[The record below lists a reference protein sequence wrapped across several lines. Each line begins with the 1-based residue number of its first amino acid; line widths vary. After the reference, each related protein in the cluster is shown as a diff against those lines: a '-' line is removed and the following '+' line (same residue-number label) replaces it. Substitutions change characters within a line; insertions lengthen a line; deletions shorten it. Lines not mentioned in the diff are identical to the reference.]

1 LTRIV
6 HSGRCA
12 NTTKVESQRN
22 RTIGDEAT
30 SDGVNHFIGH
40 RATEKWMR
48 MTTNGDGPRLRVKV
62 GIRKLDEGFDVAGCT
77 G

>member
-1 LTRIV
+1 
-6 HSGRCA
+6 
-12 NTTKVESQRN
+12 
-22 RTIGDEAT
+22 
-30 SDGVNHFIGH
+30 
-40 RATEKWMR
+40 MR